1 MYEVLHACEVEN
13 ENDEDDEDG
22 GGVGGGT
29 AAGEKR
35 GSGRAPPSKT
45 YSVPHNQVSVL
56 SINPDLCLSASSRVL
71 AMYPD
76 TTTFY
81 PATVAENAASR
92 RDHLYLLNFDDQE
105 DDGDTGDA
113 GTGGASGG
121 GGGGGGGSGAGGGAA
136 VALANTVAPRNV
148 PSVGYDRAR
157 DVSCPATQFHRIGV
171 TAISPGDLLG
181 ARVAVPEWSKQEK
194 AARSSPGK
202 RLMSRGLL

>member
-1 MYEVLHACEVEN
+1 M
-13 ENDEDDEDG
+13 
-22 GGVGGGT
+22 
-29 AAGEKR
+29 
-35 GSGRAPPSKT
+35 
-45 YSVPHNQVSVL
+45 
-56 SINPDLCLSASSRVL
+56 

-136 VALANTVAPRNV
+136 VAPAKTVAPKYV
-148 PSVGYDRAR
+148 AS
-157 DVSCPATQFHRIGV
+157 IGV
-171 TAISPGDLLG
+171 
-181 ARVAVPEWSKQEK
+181 
-194 AARSSPGK
+194 
-202 RLMSRGLL
+202 